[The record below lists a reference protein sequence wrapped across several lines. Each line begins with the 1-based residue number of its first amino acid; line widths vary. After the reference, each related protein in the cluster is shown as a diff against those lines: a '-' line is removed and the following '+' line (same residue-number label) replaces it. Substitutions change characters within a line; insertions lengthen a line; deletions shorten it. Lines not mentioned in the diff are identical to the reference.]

1 MNRGANFARYSAG
14 GAIGGEPTPWR
25 PQAFADAVRLPLISA
40 ADVEPILPDFD
51 LWDCWPL
58 QHEDGRT
65 VTVDGSR
72 YWFFLSAPRLPDPGQ
87 RHLCARIRLL
97 RQTGGQ
103 WFDCGYALPQ
113 GMGLGHA
120 EWAGSAVLHD
130 DGKTVSLYHTAS
142 GSASAPGFEQRLV
155 VANATLSDKGITGW
169 TATREL
175 VVADGSVYTK
185 VDAREGEPGRIK
197 AFRDPAWFR
206 DPQTG
211 AEHIL
216 FTASYAGTQD
226 DFNGLIGIA
235 TLEQGSWHLE
245 RPLISA
251 IGVNNEL
258 ERPHIVMRDGLYY
271 LFWSTQ
277 HFVFS
282 PEVEAGPNGLYAMV
296 ADRLDGEW
304 RPVNGSG
311 LVAANPD
318 NEPTQ
323 SYSWWVTGEGVVWS
337 FIDHWGMA
345 GRSLDDQPDLRR
357 RQFGGTPA
365 PRFSLLFD
373 GDTVSIDAG

>member
-1 MNRGANFARYSAG
+1 
-14 GAIGGEPTPWR
+14 
-25 PQAFADAVRLPLISA
+25 
-40 ADVEPILPDFD
+40 
-51 LWDCWPL
+51 
-58 QHEDGRT
+58 
-65 VTVDGSR
+65 
-72 YWFFLSAPRLPDPGQ
+72 
-87 RHLCARIRLL
+87 
-97 RQTGGQ
+97 
-103 WFDCGYALPQ
+103 
-113 GMGLGHA
+113 
-120 EWAGSAVLHD
+120 VLHD

-235 TLEQGSWHLE
+235 TLDQGSWHLE